1 MFFLLMFFAALS
13 TSISMLE
20 SIVARLI
27 EREGATRPVMTV
39 LAGGLAWLV
48 GLGSVFSFNIW
59 SDFKPL
65 GFIELLEN
73 ATIFRIIDFF
83 TVNVLVM
90 ISAVLITIFV
100 GRVMSEQATRDEL
113 AINNEAVF
121 QIWRFIMRYPAPL
134 AISAIFILNFFG

>member
-1 MFFLLMFFAALS
+1 LFFLLMFFAALS

-27 EREGATRPVMTV
+27 ERDGTSRPAMTM
-39 LAGGLAWLV
+39 LAGSLAWLV
-48 GLGSVFSFNIW
+48 GLGSAFSFNIL

-65 GFIELLEN
+65 YFIELLEN

-90 ISAVLITIFV
+90 ISAFLITVFA

-113 AINNEAVF
+113 AIKNETIFRA
-121 QIWRFIMRYPAPL
+121 WRFIMRYPAPL
-134 AISAIFILNFFG
+134 AISAIFILNFFS